1 MHIDIQKIRRVFQAA
16 ISLGPT
22 GPGIET
28 VSLSNL
34 FNSNTSL
41 ETFFSKLFYAALA
54 IGAILAVLRL
64 GSAGFIY
71 MTSDVL
77 PSHKRATEMIQQTVL
92 GLLLLLSVWLILNQ
106 INPGILK
113 LNILQNI
120 KPVPTVTGQQTQAPA
135 PTAPEY
141 CYTPLA
147 GGETCGFTTK
157 QACDS
162 SWAIF
167 GSACYLKGSK

>member
-64 GSAGFIY
+64 GYAGFIY
-71 MTSDVL
+71 MTTDVF

-113 LNILQNI
+113 LDILQNI
-120 KPVPTVTGQQTQAPA
+120 KPAPTVTGQQTQAA
-135 PTAPEY
+135 AAPEY